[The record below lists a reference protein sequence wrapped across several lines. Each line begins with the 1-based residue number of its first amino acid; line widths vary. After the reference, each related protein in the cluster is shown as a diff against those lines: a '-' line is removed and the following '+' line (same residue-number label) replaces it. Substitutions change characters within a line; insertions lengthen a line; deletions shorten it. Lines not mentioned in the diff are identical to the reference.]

1 MLAFTVRAI
10 FPFTPFLTL
19 YNLCRRIMH
28 YDTSGLIQMIF
39 HISHVSTIS
48 LNMKHLADSI
58 LWLFNCRP
66 IVAHFLYI
74 DCSFFLVKVYL
85 NTLLFSF

>member
-58 LWLFNCRP
+58 LWLFNYVDQLLHISCISTAP
-66 IVAHFLYI
+66 
-74 DCSFFLVKVYL
+74 FF
-85 NTLLFSF
+85 S